1 MRRRPDNIVG
11 RVSEPYRGSLRHAYR
26 KSVMPAG
33 SIHPSPDSPL
43 TNPTPTK
50 SHPNRY
56 KVVNNSPNKGGRPST
71 KKILEQFKDESKAF
85 DSIRDKWTL
94 ISHKLAD
101 EALKAARDPKKIL
114 DGKSLVSLTTSAGI
128 AYDKRWSKAT
138 ADTTEI
144 AMPPALISAIASK
157 CASPSPNSLMNNES
171 QLMVQGKPFTEQGQE
186 AAEVTSEEGSPEPAA
201 EPASQDG

>member
-1 MRRRPDNIVG
+1 
-11 RVSEPYRGSLRHAYR
+11 
-26 KSVMPAG
+26 MPAG
-33 SIHPSPDSPL
+33 SIHPSFDSPL
-43 TNPTPTK
+43 TNPTPKK

-71 KKILEQFKDESKAF
+71 KKILEQFKDEGKAF

-144 AMPPALISAIASK
+144 AMPPALISAIAAK
-157 CASPSPNSLMNNES
+157 CSATQPNSLMNNES

-186 AAEVTSEEGSPEPAA
+186 AAEVTSEEGSHESAS

>member
-1 MRRRPDNIVG
+1 
-11 RVSEPYRGSLRHAYR
+11 
-26 KSVMPAG
+26 MPAE
-33 SIHPSPDSPL
+33 SMRPSSNSPPPE
-43 TNPTPTK
+43 TTPKK

-71 KKILEQFKDESKAF
+71 KKILEQFKDEGKAF

-144 AMPPALISAIASK
+144 AMPPALISAIAAK
-157 CASPSPNSLMNNES
+157 CAAPSPNSLTNNES
-171 QLMVQGKPFTEQGQE
+171 QLMVQGKPLTEQEQE
-186 AAEVTSEEGSPEPAA
+186 QEECHEEASPEPVHD
-201 EPASQDG
+201 PASQDG